1 MSRLLRAVVLAGA
14 IVAASACGS
23 STAPKTAVPDI
34 TTTTFSPVLG
44 IDLAAM
50 TKTTN
55 GVYYRDLSVGT
66 GAPIDTGS
74 KIQVRYAGFLVNG
87 ALFDQSQPTAAPLS
101 FTLGK
106 GTVIKGWDEGLV
118 GMKLGGQR
126 QLIIPPDLA
135 YGASGSSNIPSQ
147 AILVFVVTVV
157 GVS

>member
-1 MSRLLRAVVLAGA
+1 MSRLLRAAAFAGA
-14 IVAASACGS
+14 LITAAACGS
-23 STAPKTAVPDI
+23 STAPKTPVPDI
-34 TTTTFSPVLG
+34 ATTTFAPSLG
-44 IDLAAM
+44 VNLAAM

-74 KIQVRYAGFLVNG
+74 KVQVRYAGFLVNG
-87 ALFDQSQPTAAPLS
+87 SLFDQTQPTASPLG
-101 FTLGK
+101 FTLGT
-106 GTVIKGWDEGLV
+106 GGVIKGWDEGLV

-126 QLIIPPDLA
+126 QLIIPPALG
-135 YGASGSSNIPSQ
+135 YGESGSTNIPSQ